1 MAWLKLDD
9 GFAEHPRID
18 PLSARAFRLHIT
30 ALCLVARKLTD
41 GHVSDKDAQVCRVRA
56 GAARTAIGEL
66 EAAGLWQPN
75 GDGWVIRDYLD
86 YNPSSEHVKEER
98 ARAAERMRHVRAN
111 VRPKRKGNK

>member
-41 GHVSDKDAQVCRVRA
+41 GHVTAKDAQVCRVRA
-56 GAARTAIGEL
+56 GAAASSVEEL
-66 EAAGLWQPN
+66 VDAGLWQPN

-86 YNPSSEHVKEER
+86 YNPSSEQVKEER

-111 VRPKRKGNK
+111 VRKNKKENK